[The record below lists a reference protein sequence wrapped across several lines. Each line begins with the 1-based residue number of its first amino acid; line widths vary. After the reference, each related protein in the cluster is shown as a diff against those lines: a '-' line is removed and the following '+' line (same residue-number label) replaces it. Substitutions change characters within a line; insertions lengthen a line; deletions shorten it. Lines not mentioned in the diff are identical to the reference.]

1 MTLETGASIPDLMK
15 RPTAVAMFR
24 FSAVMWNAH
33 RTHIDH
39 PYATEVEG
47 HKSTLAQDYL
57 LATYI
62 SEMLIKWGGPHSRV
76 TRLSYRN
83 RGPVHANTDVRC
95 WGRITAVE
103 KVPGGTK
110 VDLDVGID
118 NAEGRTCVPGRATIV
133 LSDKDGPQVVQ

>member
-1 MTLETGASIPDLMK
+1 MSLKPGASIPTLVK
-15 RPTAVAMFR
+15 KPTSVAMFR

-57 LATYI
+57 LATYL

-83 RGPVHANTDVRC
+83 RGPVYANSTVKC
-95 WGRITAVE
+95 WGRITSFE
-103 KVPGGTK
+103 KTDQASR
-110 VDLDVGID
+110 VDLEVGID
-118 NAEGRTCVPGRATIV
+118 DENGHTCVPGKATIEILDV
-133 LSDKDGPQVVQ
+133 DGARALQ